1 MNKKVYK
8 FNQLNGSGVMKVS
21 FYETGC
27 FTITDVSNNEHEAGL
42 WKKVYAEE
50 NGRTLKSYFYYTGR
64 LFCKDFDIT
73 DGTQRDLASRLL
85 SHWII
90 STR

>member
-8 FNQLNGSGVMKVS
+8 FNQLDGSGVMKVS
-21 FYETGC
+21 FYETGF
-27 FTITDVSNNEHEAGL
+27 FTITDTLNNEHEAGL
-42 WKKVYAEE
+42 WDKALSEE
-50 NGRTLKSYFYYTGR
+50 DGQTLKPYNYYKGL
-64 LFCKDFDIT
+64 LFCNGLDLT

-85 SHWII
+85 SHWLI